1 MLVLPSSK
9 HQHFSLH
16 FLPAFPQ
23 FLKFDSRNSHITWP
37 TMPSRSSCYSREGSY
52 DSQSSSPSQTIHSRR
67 TMSRTN
73 SSRTPPPPALNGF
86 SDFFHSRVNTPVAI
100 PAPKESDAECWERM
114 LALQREYHCYNSA
127 RLEAAVE
134 ALEQGY
140 AIEEVPMPSRLCLD
154 LLNEELKAQIEAH
167 HEGRFY

>member
-1 MLVLPSSK
+1 MLVLSSNK
-9 HQHFSLH
+9 HQNFSLH

-23 FLKFDSRNSHITWP
+23 FLKFERASAVTWQNMSPTSYHSRTSEST
-37 TMPSRSSCYSREGSY
+37 YSREGSY
-52 DSQSSSPSQTIHSRR
+52 DSQASNTIHYRR

-73 SSRTPPPPALNGF
+73 SSSQTPLPPALNGF
-86 SDFFHSRVNTPVAI
+86 SDFFHSRVSTPISI
-100 PAPKESDAECWERM
+100 PAPQESDAECWERM

-140 AIEEVPMPSRLCLD
+140 AIDEVPMR
-154 LLNEELKAQIEAH
+154 ELHLA
-167 HEGRFY
+167 F